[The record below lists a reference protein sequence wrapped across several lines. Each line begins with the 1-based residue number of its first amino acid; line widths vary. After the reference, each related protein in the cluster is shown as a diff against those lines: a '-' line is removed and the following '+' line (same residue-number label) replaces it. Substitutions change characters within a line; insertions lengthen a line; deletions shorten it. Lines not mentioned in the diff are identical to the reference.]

1 MIDDQFAAY
10 EARVERGAKLKA
22 EILPHNKGVLFDALA
37 TAGIATVTIDFDGY
51 GDSGS
56 FQEATAFSAENAEI
70 QLPIAD
76 ITVKTVAFE
85 TDTVGVKDKVTT
97 ARDFLEALASDF
109 LEETHSGWEDGE
121 GAYGLFRFSLAD
133 RTITLEYNERYVDSH
148 FHEHEF

>member
-56 FQEATAFSAENAEI
+56 FQEAAAYRAEKTQI
-70 QLPIAD
+70 PLPAPD
-76 ITVKTVAFE
+76 IVVQTVVYETNTVS
-85 TDTVGVKDKVTT
+85 VSDKVTT
-97 ARDFLEALASDF
+97 ARDFLEDLATDF

-121 GAYGLFRFSLAD
+121 GAYGQFRFSLAD

-148 FHEHEF
+148 YHEDEF

>member
-10 EARVERGAKLKA
+10 EARVERGARLKA

-37 TAGIATVTIDFDGY
+37 GAGIATVTIDFDGY

-56 FQEATAFSAENAEI
+56 FQEATAFSGENAEI
-70 QLPIAD
+70 PLPTLD
-76 ITVKTVAFE
+76 ITVRTVVFE
-85 TDTVGVKDKVTT
+85 TDTVGVSDKVTT
-97 ARDFLEALASDF
+97 ARDFLEDLASDF

-121 GAYGLFRFSLAD
+121 GAYGQFRFSLAD

-148 FHEHEF
+148 YHEHEF